1 MTEKNFTSTY
11 DLLKGQKAPELG
23 VKPSINAGQI
33 YIKNFAPMLNGTAT
47 NTLAVIGR
55 NAEPTRI
62 NPLADNEATIENGD
76 VKVFIEKYS
85 NKKSLKVGVVKLL
98 DLLAVELTK
107 LNHYR
112 AKDPDTLQTTV
123 TFSLDDY
130 MTYLG
135 IKNIDNPN
143 TRKDARKRLKEA
155 LDTLYSISLEWEE
168 KSGDK
173 VKNYAKMRI
182 CEAQGIKRGVASFT
196 FTTSMTHYLNQSYIM
211 QYPLDLLAISERNPN
226 AYPIA
231 RKLALHHSID
241 NNHKKGTSNIISVAK
256 LLESA
261 PEIPTITEVMET
273 DRAWGRR
280 IKNALEKAL
289 DAIDGVISWEYS
301 NSKSVPLTEKQL
313 EMADYET
320 FSKLYIKFDILGAPD
335 PTKRLE
341 EKKKKVTARKK
352 TTTKKQTEN
361 KEKE

>member
-1 MTEKNFTSTY
+1 MIKKDIPQAY
-11 DLLKGQKAPELG
+11 DLIIKANTPRLN
-23 VKPSINAGQI
+23 VKTGLHVEEIENPS
-33 YIKNFAPMLNGTAT
+33 FVPMLNGTAT
-47 NTLAVIGR
+47 NNLAIIGR

-76 VKVFIEKYS
+76 FKVFIEKYS
-85 NKKSLKVGVVKLL
+85 NRKSLKTGVVKLL

-107 LNHYR
+107 VNHYR
-112 AKDPDTLQTTV
+112 AKDPATLQTTV

-130 MTYLG
+130 MNYLG

-143 TRKDARKRLKEA
+143 TRKDARKRLKDA

-182 CEAQGIKRGVASFT
+182 CEAQGIKRGIASFT
-196 FTTSMTHYLNQSYIM
+196 FTTSMAHYLNQSYIM
-211 QYPLDLLAISERNPN
+211 QYPLELLAISERNPN

-241 NNHKKGTSNIISVAK
+241 NNHKKGTHNIISVVK

-261 PEIPTITEVMET
+261 PEIPTIEEV
-273 DRAWGRR
+273 RAVNGSWGER
-280 IKNALEKAL
+280 IKDKLEKAL
-289 DAIDGVISWEYS
+289 DAVGDVISWEYC
-301 NSKSVPLTEKQL
+301 NSKGVPLTDKQL
-313 EMADYET
+313 ELSDYET
-320 FSKLYIKFDILGAPD
+320 FIKLFINFDIKGAPD

-341 EKKKKVTARKK
+341 EKKKTTARRKEK
-352 TTTKKQTEN
+352 AQSES